1 MTKTA
6 TSAPPESYK
15 ELRAEMA
22 GRYDGLTKR
31 LRQIAEYALA
41 NPNDMALETVAVIAE
56 RAEIQPSSL
65 IRFAK
70 AFGYDGFSTMQQVYR
85 RRLID
90 QRPSY
95 SERIRAF
102 GETSDGDSQVPLAV
116 LDRFVGAAVLALNN
130 LNETVEAEALEHA
143 LESLVSAST
152 IYVVGQRRAFP
163 VAAYLGY
170 AFAQLGR
177 RTVLVDSIGGMLSQQ
192 ASAIRAED
200 AVVAVSFHPYSPESL
215 QVVEHA
221 RDRGAAIVAI
231 TDGPLSP
238 LVGPA
243 DVSFEVEEA
252 QVESFRALSASMCLA
267 LALVVGLG
275 YRLGA
280 ANGTTGSA
288 R

>member
-1 MTKTA
+1 
-6 TSAPPESYK
+6 
-15 ELRAEMA
+15 
-22 GRYDGLTKR
+22 
-31 LRQIAEYALA
+31 
-41 NPNDMALETVAVIAE
+41 
-56 RAEIQPSSL
+56 
-65 IRFAK
+65 
-70 AFGYDGFSTMQQVYR
+70 
-85 RRLID
+85 
-90 QRPSY
+90 RPSY
-95 SERIRAF
+95 LERIRAF

-177 RTVLVDSIGGMLSQQ
+177 RTVLVDSIGGMLPQQ

-231 TDGPLSP
+231 TDGPTQPVGRPRRRVIRSRGSP
-238 LVGPA
+238 GRIVSRLVGQHVPGARACRRPRPPA
-243 DVSFEVEEA
+243 RCRQRHD
-252 QVESFRALSASMCLA
+252 
-267 LALVVGLG
+267 
-275 YRLGA
+275 RLGA
-280 ANGTTGSA
+280 LIAT
-288 R
+288 